1 MATARGRRF
10 DQGMTVSVAMHRIL
24 QHWRHLTLLLTLLAL
39 TSCAPAGNTP
49 AAVQVHIVAINDL
62 HGYLQANPWVYRD
75 ASGAN
80 HKLDAGGI
88 ATLGGMLDQ
97 LRAADP
103 QLLFVGAG
111 DMIGASPAIS
121 AMWADEPTLLALHGM
136 GLAFSTVGNHE
147 LDNGKA
153 ELLRLRDGG
162 CSSSRPAKACRFH
175 ADYPGSGFPYIAANL
190 IDTDTGKPLLPAYR
204 IEQSHGVKVA
214 FVGAVLRDVAQ
225 VVSVRGM
232 QGLKAVDEAE
242 SINRVIP
249 ELKAQGVDAIIAVIH
264 QGGETPEAVDQQD
277 CQQLSGAIV
286 DVTRRLDPAVD
297 AVISAHTHRGYLCR
311 VEGRLVTQGSSYGH
325 LLTELTLTVTPG
337 QRPGQHQVT
346 SVSAVNLLA
355 DPARY
360 PPDEKLAALEHEVE
374 TRSNAVLL
382 QPAGRIAVP
391 MISNRAD
398 PSGESALGDLIADSH
413 LAMTRDLGAQI
424 ALMNPGGIRNN
435 LALAPGQE
443 QLTYAQLAAVQPF
456 GNTLVLVDLTGAQLL
471 ALLDQQW
478 NGDQFKPLQVSKGL
492 SYRWDA
498 QRPVDSRVVPGSL
511 TYNGV
516 AVVAE
521 RVYRVVA
528 NGFLAEGGDHFT
540 VFQQGTRREDSGLGD
555 LDATVAYLQ
564 GNTRRGIAV
573 GASESAGR
581 YQRVN

>member
-1 MATARGRRF
+1 
-10 DQGMTVSVAMHRIL
+10 MHRIL
-24 QHWRHLTLLLTLLAL
+24 PYWRHLTLLALLLAL
-39 TSCAPAGNTP
+39 ISCAPSNSKAP
-49 AAVQVHIVAINDL
+49 AVQVHIVAINDL

-80 HKLDAGGI
+80 HTLDAGGL

-111 DMIGASPAIS
+111 DLVGASPAIS
-121 AMWADEPTLLALHGM
+121 AMWADEPTLLALHDM
-136 GLAFSTVGNHE
+136 GLRLSAVGNHE

-175 ADYPGSGFPYIAANL
+175 TDYPGSGFPYIAANL
-190 IDTDTGKPLLPAYR
+190 IDTQTGKPLLPAYR
-204 IEQSHGVKVA
+204 IEQSHGIKVA

-249 ELKAQGVDAIIAVIH
+249 ELKAQGVDAIIALIH

-277 CQQLSGAIV
+277 CKQLSGSIV
-286 DVTRRLDPAVD
+286 EVTRRLDRAVD

-311 VEGRLVTQGSSYGH
+311 VDGRLVTQGSSYGH
-325 LLTELTLTVTPG
+325 LLTQLTLTVT
-337 QRPGQHQVT
+337 PGQHQVT

-360 PPDEKLAALEHEVE
+360 PPDEKLAAFEQQVQ

-382 QPAGRIAVP
+382 QPAGRIAAP
-391 MISNRAD
+391 MISNRPD

-435 LALAPGQE
+435 LALAPGQD
-443 QLTYAQLAAVQPF
+443 QLTYAQLAQVQPF

-498 QRPVDSRVVPGSL
+498 QRPADSRVVPGSL

-516 AVVAE
+516 PVAAE

-528 NGFLAEGGDHFT
+528 NSFLAEGGDHFT
-540 VFQQGTRREDSGLGD
+540 VFQQGTRRQDSGLGD